1 MISHYSGYLAFFTTS
16 IIKDGIPKTMEK
28 YVFAPENNGEG
39 VSMFSR
45 FQAGLLH
52 PLIHT
57 GYGTEFNVPGMVAE
71 GAPVII
77 I

>member
-1 MISHYSGYLAFFTTS
+1 
-16 IIKDGIPKTMEK
+16 MEK

-39 VSMFSR
+39 VSMFCR

-71 GAPVII
+71 GAPIVTM
-77 I
+77 